1 MSLSSFLNIKD
12 CNKSLVY
19 RIYYIFLCSGAMST
33 LLGAMLPA
41 MQAEYSMSYALRGY
55 VLSSH
60 QIGNFFAVFLSG
72 FIPYAIG
79 RKKSTLILGSLI
91 VLGLLLMTATG
102 NPFILIVAF
111 AFTGMGRGT
120 LSNITNVVVSEN
132 TGNKAAGLNI
142 LHASFAI
149 GAFIS
154 PFVAVF
160 ATAIEW
166 RIAAWIF
173 AFLMLTALIF
183 VGESTLSNTPMKK
196 EKMSS
201 EIPFQKSFSFWLN
214 TFIMFFYLAGE
225 ASITGWL
232 VTYFNDTGIM
242 STSLSQSMQSFLWVM
257 ILLGRLCC
265 ASLSSK
271 MDKSVLI
278 LAMGAMMTLCF
289 VLMISAQSTALVVIG
304 LLGLGFFMSG
314 IYPTTLSTMDSRYN
328 SSTVA
333 TGTCIATATVGG
345 ILMPIIIGEV
355 AEVSGIRG
363 GVATIS
369 VALAIMVILMVIKLI
384 RSRRNLL

>member
-12 CNKSLVY
+12 GNKSLVY

-183 VGESTLSNTPMKK
+183 VGGSTLSNTPMKK
-196 EKMSS
+196 VKTSS

-225 ASITGWL
+225 ASLTGWL
-232 VTYFNDTGIM
+232 VTYFNDTGLM

-289 VLMISAQSTALVVIG
+289 VLMISAFS
-304 LLGLGFFMSG
+304 
-314 IYPTTLSTMDSRYN
+314 
-328 SSTVA
+328 
-333 TGTCIATATVGG
+333 
-345 ILMPIIIGEV
+345 
-355 AEVSGIRG
+355 
-363 GVATIS
+363 
-369 VALAIMVILMVIKLI
+369 
-384 RSRRNLL
+384 

>member
-12 CNKSLVY
+12 GNKSLVY

-166 RIAAWIF
+166 RIAAWVF

-183 VGESTLSNTPMKK
+183 VGGSTLSNTPMKK
-196 EKMSS
+196 VKTSS

-225 ASITGWL
+225 ASLTGWL
-232 VTYFNDTGIM
+232 VTYFNDTGLM

>member
-12 CNKSLVY
+12 GNKSLVY
-19 RIYYIFLCSGAMST
+19 RIYYVFLCSGAMST

-183 VGESTLSNTPMKK
+183 VGGSTLSNTPMKK
-196 EKMSS
+196 VKTSS

-225 ASITGWL
+225 ASLTGWL
-232 VTYFNDTGIM
+232 VTYFNDTGLM

>member
-225 ASITGWL
+225 ASLTGWL

>member
-12 CNKSLVY
+12 GNKSLVY

-183 VGESTLSNTPMKK
+183 VGGSTLSNTPMKK
-196 EKMSS
+196 EKTSS

-225 ASITGWL
+225 ASLTGWL
-232 VTYFNDTGIM
+232 VTYFNDTGLM

-289 VLMISAQSTALVVIG
+289 VLMISAQSTALVVVG

-314 IYPTTLSTMDSRYN
+314 IYPTTLSTMDSHYN

-369 VALAIMVILMVIKLI
+369 VALAIMIILMVIKLI
-384 RSRRNLL
+384 RSRRNLI

>member
-1 MSLSSFLNIKD
+1 MT
-12 CNKSLVY
+12 
-19 RIYYIFLCSGAMST
+19 T
-33 LLGAMLPA
+33 LLGAILPA
-41 MQAEYSMSYALRGY
+41 MQAEYGMSYALRGY

-60 QIGNFFAVFLSG
+60 QIGNFFAVFLAG

-79 RKKSTLILGSLI
+79 RKKSTLLLGSLI
-91 VLGLLLMTATG
+91 VLGLLLMTVTA
-102 NPFILIVAF
+102 NPFLLIVAF

-132 TGNKAAGLNI
+132 TGNKTAGLNL

-160 ATAIEW
+160 ATRIEW

-173 AFLMLTALIF
+173 ALFMFSALILI
-183 VGESTLSNTPMKK
+183 GRSTLSSTPMGKK
-196 EKMSS
+196 KDSA

-225 ASITGWL
+225 ASLTGWL
-232 VTYFNDTGIM
+232 VTYFNDTGLM
-242 STSLSQSMQSFLWVM
+242 STSLSQTMQSVLWIM

-265 ASLSSK
+265 ASISSRMNK
-271 MDKSVLI
+271 NLLI
-278 LAMGAMMTLCF
+278 LIMGIMMTFCF
-289 VLMISAQSTALVVIG
+289 IFMISADTTVMIVVG

-328 SSTVA
+328 NSTVA

-345 ILMPIIIGEV
+345 ILMPIIIGQV
-355 AEVSGIRG
+355 AEVSGIAG

-369 VALAIMVILMVIKLI
+369 VALFFMVLLMVIKLI
-384 RSRRNLL
+384 RAKKGLV

>member
-12 CNKSLVY
+12 GNKSLVY

-183 VGESTLSNTPMKK
+183 VGGSTLSNTPMKK
-196 EKMSS
+196 EKTSS

-225 ASITGWL
+225 ASLTGWL
-232 VTYFNDTGIM
+232 VTYFNDTGLM

-289 VLMISAQSTALVVIG
+289 VLMISAQSTALVVVG

-384 RSRRNLL
+384 RSRRNLI

>member
-12 CNKSLVY
+12 GNKSLVY

-166 RIAAWIF
+166 RIVAWIF
-173 AFLMLTALIF
+173 AFLMFTALIF
-183 VGESTLSNTPMKK
+183 VGGSTLSNTPMKK
-196 EKMSS
+196 VKTSS

-225 ASITGWL
+225 ASLTGWL
-232 VTYFNDTGIM
+232 VTYFNDTGLM

>member
-12 CNKSLVY
+12 GNKSLVY

-183 VGESTLSNTPMKK
+183 VGGSTLSNTPMKK
-196 EKMSS
+196 VKTSS

-225 ASITGWL
+225 ASLTGWL
-232 VTYFNDTGIM
+232 VTYFNDTGLM

-369 VALAIMVILMVIKLI
+369 VALAIMVILMGIKLI

>member
-12 CNKSLVY
+12 GNKSLVY
-19 RIYYIFLCSGAMST
+19 RIYYIF
-33 LLGAMLPA
+33 GAMLPA

-183 VGESTLSNTPMKK
+183 VGGSTLSNTPMKK
-196 EKMSS
+196 VKTSS

-225 ASITGWL
+225 ASLTGWL
-232 VTYFNDTGIM
+232 VTYFNDTGLM

-369 VALAIMVILMVIKLI
+369 VALAIMVILMGIKLI

>member
-183 VGESTLSNTPMKK
+183 VGGSTLSNTPMKK

-225 ASITGWL
+225 ASLTGWL
-232 VTYFNDTGIM
+232 VTYFNDTGLM

-265 ASLSSK
+265 ASLSPK

-384 RSRRNLL
+384 RSRRNLF

>member
-12 CNKSLVY
+12 GNKSLVY

-154 PFVAVF
+154 PFIAVF

-183 VGESTLSNTPMKK
+183 VGGSTLSNTPMKK
-196 EKMSS
+196 VKTSS

-225 ASITGWL
+225 ASLTGWL
-232 VTYFNDTGIM
+232 VTYFNDTGLM

>member
-1 MSLSSFLNIKD
+1 MRLSALLQLKD
-12 CNKSLVY
+12 ENRSLVY

-183 VGESTLSNTPMKK
+183 VGGSTLSNTPMKK
-196 EKMSS
+196 EKTSS

-225 ASITGWL
+225 ASLTGWL
-232 VTYFNDTGIM
+232 VTYFNDTGLM

>member
-12 CNKSLVY
+12 GNKSLVY

-166 RIAAWIF
+166 RIAAWTF

-183 VGESTLSNTPMKK
+183 VGGSTLSNTPMKK
-196 EKMSS
+196 EKTSS

-225 ASITGWL
+225 ASLTGWL
-232 VTYFNDTGIM
+232 VTYFNDTGLM

-384 RSRRNLL
+384 RSRRNLI

>member
-41 MQAEYSMSYALRGY
+41 MQAEHSMSYALRGY

-183 VGESTLSNTPMKK
+183 VGGSTLSNTPMKK

-225 ASITGWL
+225 ASLTGWL
-232 VTYFNDTGIM
+232 VTYFNDTGLM

-265 ASLSSK
+265 ASLSPK

>member
-12 CNKSLVY
+12 GNKSLVY

-183 VGESTLSNTPMKK
+183 VGGSTLSNTPMKK
-196 EKMSS
+196 VKTSS

-225 ASITGWL
+225 ASLTGWL
-232 VTYFNDTGIM
+232 VTYFNDTGLM

-278 LAMGAMMTLCF
+278 LAMGSMMTLCF
-289 VLMISAQSTALVVIG
+289 VLMISAQSTALVVVG

>member
-183 VGESTLSNTPMKK
+183 VGGSTLSNTPMKK
-196 EKMSS
+196 EKASS

-225 ASITGWL
+225 ASLTGWL
-232 VTYFNDTGIM
+232 VTYFNDTGLM

-265 ASLSSK
+265 ASLSPK

-384 RSRRNLL
+384 RSRRNLF

>member
-183 VGESTLSNTPMKK
+183 VGGSTLSNTSMKK
-196 EKMSS
+196 EKTSS

-225 ASITGWL
+225 ASLTGWL
-232 VTYFNDTGIM
+232 VTYFNDTGLM

>member
-183 VGESTLSNTPMKK
+183 VGGSTLSNTPMKK

-225 ASITGWL
+225 ASLTGWL
-232 VTYFNDTGIM
+232 VTYFNDTGLM

-265 ASLSSK
+265 ASLSPK

>member
-12 CNKSLVY
+12 GNKSLVY

-173 AFLMLTALIF
+173 AFLMFTALIF
-183 VGESTLSNTPMKK
+183 VGGSTLSNTPMKK
-196 EKMSS
+196 VKTSS

-225 ASITGWL
+225 ASLTGWL
-232 VTYFNDTGIM
+232 VTYFNDTGLM

>member
-183 VGESTLSNTPMKK
+183 VGGSTLSNTPMKK
-196 EKMSS
+196 VKTSS

-225 ASITGWL
+225 ASLTGWL
-232 VTYFNDTGIM
+232 VTYFNDTGLM

-384 RSRRNLL
+384 RSRRNLQ

>member
-12 CNKSLVY
+12 GNKSLVY
-19 RIYYIFLCSGAMST
+19 RIYYVFLCSGAMST

-173 AFLMLTALIF
+173 AFLMFTALIF
-183 VGESTLSNTPMKK
+183 VGGSTLSNTPMKK
-196 EKMSS
+196 VKTSS

-225 ASITGWL
+225 ASLTGWL
-232 VTYFNDTGIM
+232 VTYFNDTGLM

>member
-12 CNKSLVY
+12 GNKSLVY

-183 VGESTLSNTPMKK
+183 VGGSTLSNTPMKK
-196 EKMSS
+196 VKTSS

-225 ASITGWL
+225 ASLTGWL
-232 VTYFNDTGIM
+232 VTYFNDTGLM

>member
-183 VGESTLSNTPMKK
+183 VGGSTLSNTPMKK
-196 EKMSS
+196 VKASS

-225 ASITGWL
+225 ASLTGWL
-232 VTYFNDTGIM
+232 VTYFNDTGLM

-384 RSRRNLL
+384 RSRRNLF

>member
-12 CNKSLVY
+12 GNKSLVY

-91 VLGLLLMTATG
+91 VIGLLLMTATG

-183 VGESTLSNTPMKK
+183 VGGSTLSNTPMKK
-196 EKMSS
+196 EKTSS

-225 ASITGWL
+225 ASLTGWL
-232 VTYFNDTGIM
+232 VTYFNDTGLM

-278 LAMGAMMTLCF
+278 LAMGSMMTLCF
-289 VLMISAQSTALVVIG
+289 VLMISAQSTALVVVG

>member
-12 CNKSLVY
+12 GNKSLVY

-160 ATAIEW
+160 STAIEW

-183 VGESTLSNTPMKK
+183 VGGSTLSNTPMKK
-196 EKMSS
+196 EKTRS

-225 ASITGWL
+225 ASLTGWL
-232 VTYFNDTGIM
+232 VTYFNDTGLM

-304 LLGLGFFMSG
+304 LLGLGFSMSG

>member
-12 CNKSLVY
+12 GNKSLVY

-183 VGESTLSNTPMKK
+183 VGGSTLSNTPMKK
-196 EKMSS
+196 VKTSS

-225 ASITGWL
+225 ASLTGWL
-232 VTYFNDTGIM
+232 VTYFNDTGLM

-304 LLGLGFFMSG
+304 LLGLGFSMSG

>member
-12 CNKSLVY
+12 GNKSLVY

-183 VGESTLSNTPMKK
+183 VGGSTLSNTPMKK
-196 EKMSS
+196 VKTSS

-225 ASITGWL
+225 ASLTGWL
-232 VTYFNDTGIM
+232 VTYFNDTGLM

-345 ILMPIIIGEV
+345 ILMPIIIGEL

>member
-12 CNKSLVY
+12 GNKSLVY

-166 RIAAWIF
+166 RIAAWVF

-183 VGESTLSNTPMKK
+183 VGGSTLSNTPMKK
-196 EKMSS
+196 EKTSS

-225 ASITGWL
+225 ASLTGWL
-232 VTYFNDTGIM
+232 VTYFNDTGLM

-304 LLGLGFFMSG
+304 LLGLGFSMSG

>member
-12 CNKSLVY
+12 GNKSLVY

-154 PFVAVF
+154 PFVTVF

-166 RIAAWIF
+166 RIAAWVF

-183 VGESTLSNTPMKK
+183 VGGSTLTNTPMKK
-196 EKMSS
+196 VKTSS

-225 ASITGWL
+225 ASLTGWL
-232 VTYFNDTGIM
+232 VTYFNDTGLM

-369 VALAIMVILMVIKLI
+369 VALAIMVILMGIKLI

>member
-12 CNKSLVY
+12 GNKSLVY

-91 VLGLLLMTATG
+91 VIGLLLMTATG

-183 VGESTLSNTPMKK
+183 VGGSTLSNTPMKK
-196 EKMSS
+196 EKTSS

-225 ASITGWL
+225 ASLTGWL
-232 VTYFNDTGIM
+232 VTYFNDTGLM

-265 ASLSSK
+265 ASFSSK

-289 VLMISAQSTALVVIG
+289 VLMISAQSTALVVVG

-384 RSRRNLL
+384 RSRRNLI